1 MAGFMSRGVSS
12 SKINSAGVREDRFR
26 KGKVVLVGRDD
37 DDALARATVIL
48 AKFTAKWHRKYR
60 HGQLDSSPNKQNHPD
75 REAITN
81 FWDKTP

>member
-1 MAGFMSRGVSS
+1 MGSRKNRTHRRFQLLRNKMAGFMSRGVSS

-48 AKFTAKWHRKYR
+48 AKFTAK
-60 HGQLDSSPNKQNHPD
+60 
-75 REAITN
+75 
-81 FWDKTP
+81 